1 MSNSSSSG
9 PLGLA
14 WLRSDVANKISDVA
28 NKIADEAKAWND
40 FKAKYPNKDLSKFG
54 AQAGGVR
61 TPITLH
67 CGSSN
72 FNMALKAEEFG
83 RF

>member
-14 WLRSDVANKISDVA
+14 WLRSDVA

-72 FNMALKAEEFG
+72 FNMAPKAAEFG